1 MSMARDNLGV
11 GFTGS
16 PYAVKEVV
24 RLAKLAE
31 RERYSSF
38 WYAED
43 YYLREAIT
51 NMACVAY
58 ETKRIK
64 ISTGIINPF
73 TRNPV
78 LIAETIA
85 TLNELAP
92 KRIRLALG
100 TGVKPLIE
108 GMGIEFK
115 RPLLAMKE
123 SIEIMRR
130 LLKGERVDYA
140 GEIFSA
146 KGVRL
151 GENPYFG
158 LLGQSLKATPVPIY
172 LGAIGPKM
180 LELGG
185 RIADG
190 VVFTAGFA
198 VENVRDAIPIVEEGV
213 RASRRSTRDVA
224 TVCYIVAG
232 LGRANKA
239 IKGFLAFDVVFA
251 RPENLVAA
259 GFPESKV
266 LEIKDAMEKKGLAG
280 AAELIDQDV
289 VDKFA
294 ACGTKGEIQ
303 ARVEEFRA
311 AGVTEPVLLPM
322 GGDAAELIR
331 GIS

>member
-1 MSMARDNLGV
+1 MARHNLGV
-11 GFTGS
+11 GFTGA
-16 PYAVKEVV
+16 PYTVKEVV
-24 RLAKLAE
+24 QLAQLAE
-31 RERYSSF
+31 REGYSSF

-43 YYLREAIT
+43 YYMREAIS

-58 ETKRIK
+58 ATKKIE

-85 TLNELAP
+85 TLNELATRRV
-92 KRIRLALG
+92 KLALG

-123 SIEIMRR
+123 SIEIIRR
-130 LLKGERVDYA
+130 LLKGERLDYA

-146 KGVRL
+146 KGVKV

-158 LLGQSLKATPVPIY
+158 LIKGSLKAVPVPIY
-172 LGAIGPKM
+172 LAAIGPKM

-190 VVFTAGFA
+190 VLFTAGFA
-198 VENVRDAIPIVEEGV
+198 VENVRQAIPLVEKGV
-213 RASRRSTRDVA
+213 RASGRSTRDVA
-224 TVCYIVAG
+224 IGCYIVVG
-232 LGRANKA
+232 LGRPNNA
-239 IKGFLAFDVVFA
+239 IKGFLAFDVAFA
-251 RPENLVAA
+251 RPENVVAA
-259 GFPESKV
+259 GFAESRV
-266 LEIKDAMEKKGLAG
+266 LEIKNAMEKKGLTG
-280 AAELIDQDV
+280 AAELVTRDI

-294 ACGTKGEIQ
+294 ACGSKGEIQ
-303 ARVEEFRA
+303 AKVEEFRA
-311 AGVTEPVLLPM
+311 AGVTDPVLLPM
-322 GGDAAELIR
+322 GADAAKLIR
-331 GIS
+331 SIS